1 MNFPYRVAN
10 HVLLILLSK
19 LHASRNGSLLPR
31 DAFLVFNRSRW
42 IGVNA
47 AYPSGNDKYP
57 FGQVNSVRE
66 ARIAQLAAK
75 IVF

>member
-1 MNFPYRVAN
+1 M
-10 HVLLILLSK
+10 
-19 LHASRNGSLLPR
+19 
-31 DAFLVFNRSRW
+31 RSIVHGW

-47 AYPSGNDKYP
+47 AYPSGNDQYP

-75 IVF
+75 IVFSIILAAASLECSTRIRKPETRS

>member
-1 MNFPYRVAN
+1 M
-10 HVLLILLSK
+10 
-19 LHASRNGSLLPR
+19 
-31 DAFLVFNRSRW
+31 RSIVHGW

-47 AYPSGNDKYP
+47 AYPSGNDQYP